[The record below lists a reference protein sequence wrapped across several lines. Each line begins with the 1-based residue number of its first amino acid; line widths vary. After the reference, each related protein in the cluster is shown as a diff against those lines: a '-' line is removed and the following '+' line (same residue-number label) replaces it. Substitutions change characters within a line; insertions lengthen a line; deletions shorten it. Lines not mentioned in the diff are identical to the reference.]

1 MSFVQLSGK
10 NWGGTEYHINTK
22 IAPEMVQFC
31 ILGNIEKT
39 HTAQYNKTIES
50 NGHMTG

>member
-1 MSFVQLSGK
+1 
-10 NWGGTEYHINTK
+10 
-22 IAPEMVQFC
+22 MVQFC

-50 NGHMTG
+50 NGHMNINIYNYDINNLGKIREIL